1 MAITING
8 TTGIASVDASVSAP
22 SIRGTDSNTGIS
34 YGADSIKFSTGGVER
49 MAISNSGVTGAGGG
63 KINQIVQDYD
73 PVATVLNSG
82 SAIAADTDYTIL
94 SRTITP
100 TASDS
105 KVLIMANF
113 YLEFSDTNY
122 DGLYGKLMRD
132 STQICLGDAAGSRN
146 RASFVFPNSNVGN
159 RQVETTLNYLDSP
172 STTSEITYTIRIRD
186 TSGAGPTVYFNRT
199 GSDADNSGQ
208 YRTASTLIC
217 MEVGA

>member
-1 MAITING
+1 MATTISG
-8 TTGIASVDASVSAP
+8 SGITTGSLDTSA
-22 SIRGTDSNTGIS
+22 
-34 YGADSIKFSTGGVER
+34 E
-49 MAISNSGVTGAGGG
+49 AISPAELGNGAIIQVVQTVVTAASDVNSG
-63 KINQIVQDYD
+63 
-73 PVATVLNSG
+73 
-82 SAIAADTDYTIL
+82 AIAGATDYTL
-94 SRTITP
+94 MSRTITP
-100 TASDS
+100 TTNSN
-105 KVLIMANF
+105 KILIMATF
-113 YLEFSDTNY
+113 YLEFSDVNY